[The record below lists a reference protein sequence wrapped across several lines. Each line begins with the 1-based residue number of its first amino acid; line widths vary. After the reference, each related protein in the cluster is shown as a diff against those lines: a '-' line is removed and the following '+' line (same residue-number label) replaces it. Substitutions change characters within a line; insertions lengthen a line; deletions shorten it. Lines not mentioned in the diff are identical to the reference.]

1 MLDNLKINNQKEIL
15 FNSFITRANSELM
28 LILHAEQLAVI
39 NNTTKE
45 YEYNQLIERREEII
59 NTLVENATKYV

>member
-1 MLDNLKINNQKEIL
+1 MSEILKINNQREIL
-15 FNSFITRANSELM
+15 FNSFITRANSELL
-28 LILHAEQLAVI
+28 LILQAEQLAAL

-45 YEYNQLIERREEII
+45 FEYNQLIERREEII